1 MATHIADTMKLID
14 DAVEG
19 YSKSVFET
27 FGEPVAKMVDAMGI
41 VGVAFIAA
49 NALLQWAPIRA
60 SDYMKWSIRY
70 ILVFAVA
77 TSWASFQ
84 PIYTIITETPGSIGA
99 ALLGATDAPNLN
111 EALDRMI
118 TGLFDFSDRAG
129 DQSGLIGISI
139 TSVLVWVL
147 GALMAC
153 VAIIVTSI
161 GKIGLAMSVSLAPVF
176 VPTLLFKATNSL
188 FESWAKFTIGFA
200 MIPLVSAGIMGAVV
214 GVGEGMIDDAGKAK
228 EMSQAAGFLIVGLGA
243 VIMMA
248 KVPDMVSGLAGTIVA
263 TTSGL
268 QEARSAASAS
278 KTVGSRAIDATR
290 PRVTQGMSA
299 AGAARAA
306 QPGNRVAAALQ
317 DAKMTSDAMKRN
329 REKIGQKH
337 AERGSVVSRAE
348 RWEAGR
354 AGMIEAAR
362 SNKAARTTE
371 EVRRHKGEDEDS
383 AKIKLIRAQVAR
395 SSQRRGS

>member
-161 GKIGLAMSVSLAPVF
+161 GKLAWPCRSLLPLSSF
-176 VPTLLFKATNSL
+176 RLCYSRPPTAC
-188 FESWAKFTIGFA
+188 
-200 MIPLVSAGIMGAVV
+200 
-214 GVGEGMIDDAGKAK
+214 
-228 EMSQAAGFLIVGLGA
+228 
-243 VIMMA
+243 
-248 KVPDMVSGLAGTIVA
+248 
-263 TTSGL
+263 
-268 QEARSAASAS
+268 S
-278 KTVGSRAIDATR
+278 K
-290 PRVTQGMSA
+290 
-299 AGAARAA
+299 
-306 QPGNRVAAALQ
+306 
-317 DAKMTSDAMKRN
+317 
-329 REKIGQKH
+329 
-337 AERGSVVSRAE
+337 
-348 RWEAGR
+348 AGR
-354 AGMIEAAR
+354 NLRLA
-362 SNKAARTTE
+362 
-371 EVRRHKGEDEDS
+371 
-383 AKIKLIRAQVAR
+383 LP
-395 SSQRRGS
+395 